1 MVKIN
6 QFEVENVKRVKAV
19 AYDCTGE
26 TLTVIGGNNAQGK
39 TSVLDA
45 IMWTLGGDRYKPGN
59 AMREGAE
66 KLATK
71 VTLSN
76 GIIVERRG
84 QGSLKITSP
93 DGRSG
98 QELLNEFVNQ
108 FALDLPKFMNASQTD
123 KAHMLLDLFPDLG
136 QQLNDMNEEVKRMFD
151 ERHALGVIATRKAK
165 HAEDLP
171 YIEGL
176 PEEPLSG
183 REMTDKLQKALAINA
198 RNAETRRRAGQVAK
212 QIAQAESEVASQ
224 KQRIAELEARLN
236 EERERLNEKT
246 ATVAGL
252 KLEER
257 EAKASIVDLQDEDT
271 TALEQEMEAIDATN
285 AKIRS
290 NLDKR
295 KAEAEATDL
304 QGQYREITEKL
315 DELRA
320 QRLKLLSSV
329 DMPMDGL
336 AIGEAGE
343 LLFNGQPWDC
353 MSGSE
358 QLRVA
363 VAISAAVKPECGF
376 VLLDSMERMDVKQ
389 LRQFAAWLEA
399 KGLQAIGTRVST
411 GDECSL
417 VIEDGHQVGERAPA
431 KPIAKATARK
441 PLPETL
447 SFD

>member
-1 MVKIN
+1 MVRIN
-6 QFEVENVKRVKAV
+6 QFEVENVKRVKAI
-19 AYDCTGE
+19 AYDCSAD

-98 QELLNEFVNQ
+98 QALLNEFVNQ
-108 FALDLPKFMNASQTD
+108 FALNLPKFMNASQTE

-136 QQLNDMNEEVKRMFD
+136 QQLNDLNEEVKRMFD

-171 YIEGL
+171 YIEDL

-183 REMTDKLQKALAINA
+183 REMTDKLQKALAVNA

-212 QIAQAESEVASQ
+212 QITQADAEVASQ
-224 KQRIAELEARLN
+224 KARIAELEARLT
-236 EERERLNEKT
+236 EERERLNELT

-257 EAKASIVDLQDEDT
+257 EARSSIADLQDEDT
-271 TALEQEMEAIDATN
+271 TALETEMEAIDATN

-295 KAEAEATDL
+295 KAEAEATDM
-304 QGQYREITEKL
+304 QAQYREITEKL

-329 DMPMDGL
+329 E
-336 AIGEAGE
+336 IGEAGE
-343 LLFNGQPWDC
+343 LLFNDQPWDC

-376 VLLDSMERMDVKQ
+376 VLLDSMERMDVNQ

-417 VIEDGHQVGERAPA
+417 VIEDGCQVSETAPTQLIARDSA
-431 KPIAKATARK
+431 KK
-441 PLPETL
+441 TL